1 MVAGVR
7 DIASSKEPLI
17 VDGARDSVAV
27 YPGLQLAQQTLA
39 RAAAALGILMAGTA
53 ALLLLAMSA
62 ILFAQVIYR
71 YLLQLPLPWS
81 EEAARFCLIWFAML
95 ASCVAGHQGVHFSI
109 RWCVNWLPARQR
121 EIVRIAVLALGA
133 AVLAFVAWKGT
144 LYLAVVDGFTA
155 TATQLNMFWVYLA
168 IPVGCGA
175 LAAIQLLELFD
186 AVTGL
191 ATHRHYGR
199 WRLVEDTAFL
209 QLVEKDE

>member
-1 MVAGVR
+1 VY
-7 DIASSKEPLI
+7 
-17 VDGARDSVAV
+17 GARDSVAA
-27 YPGLQLAQQTLA
+27 YPGLQLAQQALA
-39 RAAAALGILMAGTA
+39 RAAAALGVLMAGTA
-53 ALLLLAMSA
+53 AVLLLAMSA

-95 ASCVAGHQGVHFSI
+95 ASCVAGQQGVHFSI
-109 RWCVNWLPARQR
+109 RWCVNWLPAPQR
-121 EIVRIAVLALGA
+121 EIVRIAVLAFGA
-133 AVLAFVAWKGT
+133 AVLAFVAWKAT

-209 QLVEKDE
+209 QLVEEDE

>member
-1 MVAGVR
+1 MTDVR
-7 DIASSKEPLI
+7 DA
-17 VDGARDSVAV
+17 AVAH
-27 YPGLQLAQQTLA
+27 PALQTIQRFLSQLGTGL
-39 RAAAALGILMAGTA
+39 G
-53 ALLLLAMSA
+53 ALLVCAASLLLVAMSV

-71 YLLQLPLPWS
+71 YVLELPLPWS
-81 EEAARFCLIWFAML
+81 EEAARFCLVWFGML
-95 ASCVAGHQGVHFSI
+95 AACVAGQQGVHFSI
-109 RWCVNWLPARQR
+109 RWCVNWLPAPQR
-121 EIVRIAVLALGA
+121 EIVRIAVLAFGA
-133 AVLAFVAWKGT
+133 AVLAFVAWKAT

-209 QLVEKDE
+209 QLVEEDE